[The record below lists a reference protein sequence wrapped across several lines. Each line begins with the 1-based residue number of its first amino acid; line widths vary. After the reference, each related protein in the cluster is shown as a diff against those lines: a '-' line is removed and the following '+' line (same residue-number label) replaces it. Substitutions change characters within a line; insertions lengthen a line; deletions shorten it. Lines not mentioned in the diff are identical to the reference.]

1 VPGSHRAEHRAQA
14 PTIRDVARHA
24 GVSSAT
30 VSRVLN
36 DLPLVTGPTRER
48 VLRAIEALDYRPS
61 TAARSLTSGRT
72 RAIGVVAPFF
82 TSPSAVERLRGVAQR
97 LAESGYALVLYDVAT
112 LEQRADVLAGL
123 AHRDRVDALL
133 VISLPLADDEWVA
146 LDQDDLPI
154 VMIDVPDSPDAELA
168 VDDVRGGRLATEH
181 LLASGHRRIGFVG
194 DAPAN
199 PFGFMSSENRRRG
212 YLRALLGAGIEPV
225 TELQQRG
232 PHGRVEA
239 RAPAER
245 LLTLPDRPTA
255 VFAASDMQ
263 AVGVIEAARA
273 RGLRVPDDVAVIG
286 FDDIEVAAIVGLTT
300 VRQPL
305 HQSGVRGAELLLARL
320 EDREPEPGS
329 LPPLEV
335 IERITA

>member
-1 VPGSHRAEHRAQA
+1 
-14 PTIRDVARHA
+14 
-24 GVSSAT
+24 
-30 VSRVLN
+30 VLN

-48 VLRAIEALDYRPS
+48 VLSAIDELDYRPS

-72 RAIGVVAPFF
+72 GAVGVVAPFF

-97 LAESGYALVLYDVAT
+97 LAESGYALVLYDVET
-112 LEQRADVLAGL
+112 LEQRADVLAVI
-123 AHRDRVDALL
+123 AHRDRVDGLL
-133 VISLPLADDEWVA
+133 VISLPLADDEWAA
-146 LDQDDLPI
+146 LEQDDLPI

-232 PHGRVEA
+232 PHGRAEA
-239 RAPAER
+239 HAPAER
-245 LLTLPDRPTA
+245 LLTLPDPPTA
-255 VFAASDMQ
+255 IFAASDMQ
-263 AVGVIEAARA
+263 AVGVIEAVRA

-305 HQSGVRGAELLLARL
+305 HESGVRGADVLLARL
-320 EDREPEPGS
+320 EVREPTPGS

-335 IERITA
+335 IERLTA